1 MNDSFILRDRKWRE
15 TNERITLSSN
25 AMLSENSKGRLSH
38 EEHDEFRTIFERDRD
53 RIIHSKAFRRLKH
66 KTQVFINPDGDHFIT
81 RMTHTLN
88 VTQVGRSISKTL
100 GLNPDL
106 TEAICLGHDVG
117 HSPFGHTGEE
127 ILNEMHPNGWSHS
140 ENSVKIF
147 SKIENLNLSVE
158 TIDGIEKHPWRYT
171 EKPSTQEGM
180 ICRFADRI
188 AYLSHDVED
197 ALRAN
202 VIKISDIPN
211 KITKELG
218 TPGKQ
223 WINSLIS
230 GIFKASN
237 SNELVMDSEIGEIMN
252 ELREFMF
259 ENVYLRKETND
270 QRKECKNIV
279 QGTKEILH
287 KGEDLTPDQ
296 ALDYVRL
303 WNTSYLISDDLKE
316 GVLAFLEKRDPDFN

>member
-158 TIDGIEKHPWRYT
+158 TLDGIEKHPWRYT

-279 QGTKEILH
+279 QTLVEYFMENKNELPKNYIQS
-287 KGEDLTPDQ
+287 EDDIENSI
-296 ALDYVRL
+296 DYVAGMTDRFA
-303 WNTSYLISDDLKE
+303 ISTFGKI
-316 GVLAFLEKRDPDFN
+316 N

>member
-237 SNELVMDSEIGEIMN
+237 SNELAMDSQIGEIMN

-259 ENVYLRKETND
+259 ENVYLRDETND

-279 QGTKEILH
+279 QTLVEYFIENKNELPKNYIQS
-287 KGEDLTPDQ
+287 EDDIENSI
-296 ALDYVRL
+296 DYVAGMTDRFA
-303 WNTSYLISDDLKE
+303 ISTFGKI
-316 GVLAFLEKRDPDFN
+316 N

>member
-117 HSPFGHTGEE
+117 HSPFGHTGED

-259 ENVYLRKETND
+259 ENVYLRDETND

-279 QGTKEILH
+279 QTLVEYFIENKNELPKNYIQS
-287 KGEDLTPDQ
+287 EDDIENSI
-296 ALDYVRL
+296 DYVAGMTDRFA
-303 WNTSYLISDDLKE
+303 ISTFGKI
-316 GVLAFLEKRDPDFN
+316 N

>member
-38 EEHDEFRTIFERDRD
+38 EEHDEFRTVFERDRD

-237 SNELVMDSEIGEIMN
+237 SNELIMDSEIGEIMN

-279 QGTKEILH
+279 QTLVEYFMENKNELPKNYIQS
-287 KGEDLTPDQ
+287 EDDIENSI
-296 ALDYVRL
+296 DYVAGMTDRFA
-303 WNTSYLISDDLKE
+303 ISTFGKI
-316 GVLAFLEKRDPDFN
+316 N

>member
-117 HSPFGHTGEE
+117 HSPFGHTGED

-237 SNELVMDSEIGEIMN
+237 SNELIMDSEIGEIMN

-279 QGTKEILH
+279 QTLVEYFMENKNELPKNYIQS
-287 KGEDLTPDQ
+287 EDDIENSI
-296 ALDYVRL
+296 DYVAGMTDRFA
-303 WNTSYLISDDLKE
+303 IST
-316 GVLAFLEKRDPDFN
+316 FEKIN

>member
-237 SNELVMDSEIGEIMN
+237 SNELVMDPEIGEIMN

-259 ENVYLRKETND
+259 DNVYLRNETNN

-279 QGTKEILH
+279 KTLVEYFTENKNELPKNYIQS
-287 KGEDLTPDQ
+287 EDDIENSI
-296 ALDYVRL
+296 DYVAGMTDRFA
-303 WNTSYLISDDLKE
+303 ISTFGE
-316 GVLAFLEKRDPDFN
+316 IN

>member
-237 SNELVMDSEIGEIMN
+237 TNELIMDSEIGEIMN

-279 QGTKEILH
+279 QTLVEYFMENKNELPKNYIQS
-287 KGEDLTPDQ
+287 EDDIENSI
-296 ALDYVRL
+296 DYVAGMTDRFA
-303 WNTSYLISDDLKE
+303 IST
-316 GVLAFLEKRDPDFN
+316 FEKIN

>member
-211 KITKELG
+211 KIIKELG

-237 SNELVMDSEIGEIMN
+237 SNELIMDSEIGEIMN

-279 QGTKEILH
+279 QTLVEYFMENKNELPKNYIQS
-287 KGEDLTPDQ
+287 EDDIENSI
-296 ALDYVRL
+296 DYVAGMTDRFA
-303 WNTSYLISDDLKE
+303 ISTFGKI
-316 GVLAFLEKRDPDFN
+316 N

>member
-127 ILNEMHPNGWSHS
+127 ILNEMHPDGWSHS

-158 TIDGIEKHPWRYT
+158 TINGIEKHPWRYT

-279 QGTKEILH
+279 QTLVEYFIENKNELPKNYIQS
-287 KGEDLTPDQ
+287 EDDIENSI
-296 ALDYVRL
+296 DYVAGMTDRFA
-303 WNTSYLISDDLKE
+303 ISTFGKI
-316 GVLAFLEKRDPDFN
+316 N

>member
-237 SNELVMDSEIGEIMN
+237 SNELIMDSEIGEIMN

-270 QRKECKNIV
+270 QIKECKNIV
-279 QGTKEILH
+279 QTLVEYFIENKNELPKNYIQS
-287 KGEDLTPDQ
+287 EDDIENSI
-296 ALDYVRL
+296 DYVAGMTDRFA
-303 WNTSYLISDDLKE
+303 IST
-316 GVLAFLEKRDPDFN
+316 FEKIN

>member
-237 SNELVMDSEIGEIMN
+237 SNELIMDSEIGEIMN

-279 QGTKEILH
+279 QTLVEYFMENKNELPKIIYKVKMIL
-287 KGEDLTPDQ
+287 KIL
-296 ALDYVRL
+296 
-303 WNTSYLISDDLKE
+303 LIMLL
-316 GVLAFLEKRDPDFN
+316 G

>member
-237 SNELVMDSEIGEIMN
+237 SNELIMDSEIGEIMN

-259 ENVYLRKETND
+259 ENVYLRKETYD

-279 QGTKEILH
+279 QTLVEYFMENKNELPKNYIQS
-287 KGEDLTPDQ
+287 EDDIENSI
-296 ALDYVRL
+296 DYVAGMTDRFA
-303 WNTSYLISDDLKE
+303 ISTFGKI
-316 GVLAFLEKRDPDFN
+316 N

>member
-158 TIDGIEKHPWRYT
+158 TLDGIEKHPWRYT

-237 SNELVMDSEIGEIMN
+237 SNELIMDSEIGEIMN

-279 QGTKEILH
+279 QTLVEYYMENKNELPKNYIQS
-287 KGEDLTPDQ
+287 EDDIENSI
-296 ALDYVRL
+296 DYVAGMTDRFA
-303 WNTSYLISDDLKE
+303 ISTFGKI
-316 GVLAFLEKRDPDFN
+316 N

>member
-237 SNELVMDSEIGEIMN
+237 SNELIMDSEIGEIMN

-279 QGTKEILH
+279 QTLVEYFIENKI
-287 KGEDLTPDQ
+287 
-296 ALDYVRL
+296 
-303 WNTSYLISDDLKE
+303 YLKRISRM
-316 GVLAFLEKRDPDFN
+316 AFAYDSRMT

>member
-127 ILNEMHPNGWSHS
+127 ILNEMHPDGWSHS

-237 SNELVMDSEIGEIMN
+237 SNELIMDSEIGEIMN

-279 QGTKEILH
+279 QTLVEYFMENKNELPKNYIQS
-287 KGEDLTPDQ
+287 EDDIENSI
-296 ALDYVRL
+296 DYVAGMTDRFA
-303 WNTSYLISDDLKE
+303 ISTFGKI
-316 GVLAFLEKRDPDFN
+316 N

>member
-237 SNELVMDSEIGEIMN
+237 SNELIMDSEIGEIMN

-279 QGTKEILH
+279 QTLVEYFMENKNELPKYYIQS
-287 KGEDLTPDQ
+287 EDDIKNSI
-296 ALDYVRL
+296 DYVAGMTDRFA
-303 WNTSYLISDDLKE
+303 ISTFGKI
-316 GVLAFLEKRDPDFN
+316 N

>member
-237 SNELVMDSEIGEIMN
+237 SNELIMDSEIAEIMN

-279 QGTKEILH
+279 QTLVEYFIENKNELPKNYIQS
-287 KGEDLTPDQ
+287 EDDIENSI
-296 ALDYVRL
+296 DYVAGMTDRFA
-303 WNTSYLISDDLKE
+303 IST
-316 GVLAFLEKRDPDFN
+316 FEKIN

>member
-127 ILNEMHPNGWSHS
+127 ILNEMHPDGWSHS

-202 VIKISDIPN
+202 VIKISDVPN

-279 QGTKEILH
+279 QTLVEYFIENKNELPKNYIQS
-287 KGEDLTPDQ
+287 EDDIENSI
-296 ALDYVRL
+296 DYVAGMTDRFA
-303 WNTSYLISDDLKE
+303 IST
-316 GVLAFLEKRDPDFN
+316 FEKIN

>member
-127 ILNEMHPNGWSHS
+127 ILNEMHPDGWSHS

-259 ENVYLRKETND
+259 ENVYLRDETND

-279 QGTKEILH
+279 QTLVEYFIENKNELPKNYIQS
-287 KGEDLTPDQ
+287 EDDIENSI
-296 ALDYVRL
+296 DYVAGMTDRFA
-303 WNTSYLISDDLKE
+303 IST
-316 GVLAFLEKRDPDFN
+316 FEKIN

>member
-202 VIKISDIPN
+202 VVKISDIPN

-237 SNELVMDSEIGEIMN
+237 SNELIMDSEIGEIMN

-279 QGTKEILH
+279 QTLVEYFMENKNELPKNYIQS
-287 KGEDLTPDQ
+287 EDDIENSI
-296 ALDYVRL
+296 DYVAGMTDRFA
-303 WNTSYLISDDLKE
+303 ISTFGKI
-316 GVLAFLEKRDPDFN
+316 N

>member
-202 VIKISDIPN
+202 IIKISDIPN

-237 SNELVMDSEIGEIMN
+237 TNELIMDSEIGEIMN

-279 QGTKEILH
+279 QTLVEYFMENKNELPKNYIQS
-287 KGEDLTPDQ
+287 EDDIENSI
-296 ALDYVRL
+296 DYVAGMTDRFA
-303 WNTSYLISDDLKE
+303 ISTFGKI
-316 GVLAFLEKRDPDFN
+316 N

>member
-237 SNELVMDSEIGEIMN
+237 SNELIMDSEIGEIMN
-252 ELREFMF
+252 ELIEFMF

-279 QGTKEILH
+279 QTLVEYFMENKNELPKNYIQS
-287 KGEDLTPDQ
+287 EDDIENSI
-296 ALDYVRL
+296 DYVAGMTDRFA
-303 WNTSYLISDDLKE
+303 ISTFGKI
-316 GVLAFLEKRDPDFN
+316 N

>member
-127 ILNEMHPNGWSHS
+127 ILNEMHPDGWSHS

-279 QGTKEILH
+279 QTLVEYFMENKNELPKNYIQS
-287 KGEDLTPDQ
+287 EDDIENSI
-296 ALDYVRL
+296 DYVAGMTDRFA
-303 WNTSYLISDDLKE
+303 ISTFGKI
-316 GVLAFLEKRDPDFN
+316 N

>member
-127 ILNEMHPNGWSHS
+127 ILNEMHPDGWSHS

-237 SNELVMDSEIGEIMN
+237 SNELIMDSEIGEIMN

-259 ENVYLRKETND
+259 ENVYLRDETND

-279 QGTKEILH
+279 QTLVEYFIENKNELPKNYIQS
-287 KGEDLTPDQ
+287 EDDIENSI
-296 ALDYVRL
+296 DYVAGMTDRFA
-303 WNTSYLISDDLKE
+303 ISTFGKI
-316 GVLAFLEKRDPDFN
+316 N

>member
-38 EEHDEFRTIFERDRD
+38 EENDEFRTIFERDRD

-202 VIKISDIPN
+202 VIKISDIPD

-237 SNELVMDSEIGEIMN
+237 SNELIMDSEIGEIMN

-270 QRKECKNIV
+270 QRTECKNIV
-279 QGTKEILH
+279 QTLVEYFMENKNELPKNYIQS
-287 KGEDLTPDQ
+287 EDDIENSI
-296 ALDYVRL
+296 DYVAGMTDRFA
-303 WNTSYLISDDLKE
+303 ISTFGKI
-316 GVLAFLEKRDPDFN
+316 N

>member
-259 ENVYLRKETND
+259 ENVYLRDETSD

-279 QGTKEILH
+279 QTLVEYFIENKNELPKNYIQS
-287 KGEDLTPDQ
+287 EDDIENSI
-296 ALDYVRL
+296 DYVAGMTDRFA
-303 WNTSYLISDDLKE
+303 IST
-316 GVLAFLEKRDPDFN
+316 FEKIN

>member
-158 TIDGIEKHPWRYT
+158 TINGIEKHPWRYT

-237 SNELVMDSEIGEIMN
+237 SNELIMDSEIGEIMN

-279 QGTKEILH
+279 QTLVEYFIENKNELPKNYIQS
-287 KGEDLTPDQ
+287 EDDIENSI
-296 ALDYVRL
+296 DYVAGMTDRFA
-303 WNTSYLISDDLKE
+303 IST
-316 GVLAFLEKRDPDFN
+316 FEKIN

>member
-237 SNELVMDSEIGEIMN
+237 SNELIMDSEIGEIMN

-279 QGTKEILH
+279 QTLVEYFIENKNKLPKNYIQS
-287 KGEDLTPDQ
+287 EDDIENSI
-296 ALDYVRL
+296 DYVAGMTDRFA
-303 WNTSYLISDDLKE
+303 ISTFGKI
-316 GVLAFLEKRDPDFN
+316 N

>member
-237 SNELVMDSEIGEIMN
+237 SNELIMDSEIGEIMN

-259 ENVYLRKETND
+259 ENVYLRDETYD

-279 QGTKEILH
+279 QTLVEYFIENKNELPKNYIQS
-287 KGEDLTPDQ
+287 EDDIENSI
-296 ALDYVRL
+296 DYVAGMTDRFA
-303 WNTSYLISDDLKE
+303 ISTFGKI
-316 GVLAFLEKRDPDFN
+316 N